1 MSGLQFLTPLD
12 THTHNTRI
20 SDHVT
25 FMEEREV
32 AFKLPDRNKVSYT
45 SFKIKFLN
53 IISRIIIIVDQCD
66 TQHMRTLGVQEAT

>member
-1 MSGLQFLTPLD
+1 
-12 THTHNTRI
+12 
-20 SDHVT
+20 
-25 FMEEREV
+25 MEEREV

-66 TQHMRTLGVQEAT
+66 TQHMRTLGAQEATWVPKAIWLLICLKHPSEPVQPTA